1 MRGLWYLTLGCVAF
15 VAITFFEQ
23 LPIIG
28 WLGGVVSIAAW
39 IVLARALVG
48 DNGFDFETP
57 FAFGWAAVIGAVT
70 GFVGAFT
77 AWLAQT
83 GNLIGLSTA
92 PGDRFGAAFGF
103 VGATLGIVLW
113 PLFGAAVCAI
123 AAVLSV
129 RWRRTRASSGDFA
142 ALDREAGRR

>member
-1 MRGLWYLTLGCVAF
+1 VRGFWYLTLGCIAF
-15 VAITFFEQ
+15 VAITYFEQ

-28 WLGGVVSIAAW
+28 WLGGIVSVAAW
-39 IVLARALVG
+39 VVIVRALVG
-48 DNGFDFETP
+48 ERGFDFETP
-57 FAFGWAAVIGAVT
+57 FGVGWSAVIGAVT

-83 GNLIGLSTA
+83 GNLIGFSTA

-103 VGATLGIVLW
+103 VGASIGIVLW

-123 AAVLSV
+123 AALTAV
-129 RWRRTRASSGDFA
+129 R
-142 ALDREAGRR
+142 GRRAI

>member
-1 MRGLWYLTLGCVAF
+1 VRGLWYLTLGCIAF
-15 VAITFFEQ
+15 VAITYFEQ

-28 WLGGVVSIAAW
+28 WLGGVLSVAAW
-39 IVLARALVG
+39 VVIVRALVG
-48 DNGFDFETP
+48 ERGFDFETP
-57 FAFGWAAVIGAVT
+57 FGMGWSAVIGAVT

-83 GNLIGLSTA
+83 GNLFGFTTA

-103 VGATLGIVLW
+103 VGASLGNVLW

-123 AAVLSV
+123 VALTAV
-129 RWRRTRASSGDFA
+129 RR
-142 ALDREAGRR
+142 RRLT

>member
-1 MRGLWYLTLGCVAF
+1 MRGLWYLTLGCIAF

-28 WLGGVVSIAAW
+28 WLGGVVSVAAW

-48 DNGFDFETP
+48 DNGFDFDTP

-103 VGATLGIVLW
+103 IGATLGVVLW

-129 RWRRTRASSGDFA
+129 RWRSTPASSGDVA
-142 ALDREAGRR
+142 TLDREGLRR

>member
-1 MRGLWYLTLGCVAF
+1 VRGLWYLTLGCIAF

-23 LPIIG
+23 LPVVG
-28 WLGGVVSIAAW
+28 WLGAVVSVAAW
-39 IVLARALVG
+39 IVIARALVG
-48 DNGFDFETP
+48 DGAFDFDTP
-57 FAFGWAAVIGAVT
+57 FALGWAAVIGAVT

-92 PGDRFGAAFGF
+92 AGDRFGAAFGF

-113 PLFGAAVCAI
+113 PLFGAAVCVI
-123 AAVLSV
+123 AALASV
-129 RWRRTRASSGDFA
+129 RWRRTA
-142 ALDREAGRR
+142 

>member
-1 MRGLWYLTLGCVAF
+1 VRGLWYLTLGCIAF
-15 VAITFFEQ
+15 VAITYFEQ

-28 WLGGVVSIAAW
+28 WLGGIASVAAW
-39 IVLARALVG
+39 VLIVRALIG
-48 DNGFDFETP
+48 ERGFDFETP
-57 FAFGWAAVIGAVT
+57 FGVGWAAVIGAVT

-83 GNLIGLSTA
+83 GNLVGLTTA

-103 VGATLGIVLW
+103 VGASIGIILW

-123 AAVLSV
+123 AALASV
-129 RWRRTRASSGDFA
+129 RRRRAT
-142 ALDREAGRR
+142 

>member
-1 MRGLWYLTLGCVAF
+1 MRGIWYLVLGCIAF
-15 VAITFFEQ
+15 VAITYFEQ

-28 WLGGVVSIAAW
+28 WLGGIVSIAAW
-39 IVLARALVG
+39 TLIARALVG
-48 DNGFDFETP
+48 EDGFDVETP
-57 FAFGWAAVIGAVT
+57 FGIGWAAVIGAAT

-83 GNLIGLSTA
+83 GNLIGLGTA

-103 VGATLGIVLW
+103 VGASIGILLW

-123 AAVLSV
+123 AALLSV
-129 RWRRTRASSGDFA
+129 RRRRVT
-142 ALDREAGRR
+142 

>member
-1 MRGLWYLTLGCVAF
+1 VRGIWYLTLGCIAF
-15 VAITFFEQ
+15 VAITYFEQ

-28 WLGGVVSIAAW
+28 WLGGLISVAAW
-39 IVLARALVG
+39 VLIVRALIG
-48 DNGFDFETP
+48 ERGFDFETP
-57 FAFGWAAVIGAVT
+57 FGVGWAAVIGAVT

-83 GNLIGLSTA
+83 GNLVGLTTP

-103 VGATLGIVLW
+103 VGASIGIVLW

-123 AAVLSV
+123 AALASV
-129 RWRRTRASSGDFA
+129 RRWRAT
-142 ALDREAGRR
+142 

>member
-1 MRGLWYLTLGCVAF
+1 MRGLWYLTLGCIAF

-28 WLGGVVSIAAW
+28 WLGGAVSIAAW
-39 IVLARALVG
+39 IVLTRALVG
-48 DNGFDFETP
+48 QTGFDLDTP
-57 FAFGWAAVIGAVT
+57 FTVAWAAVLGGVT

-83 GNLIGLSTA
+83 GNLIGLATP

-103 VGATLGIVLW
+103 VGATIGIALW
-113 PLFGAAVCAI
+113 PLLGAAVCVI
-123 AAVLSV
+123 AALAAV
-129 RWRRTRASSGDFA
+129 RWRRAV
-142 ALDREAGRR
+142 

>member
-1 MRGLWYLTLGCVAF
+1 VRGFWYLILGCIAF
-15 VAITFFEQ
+15 VAITYFEQ

-28 WLGGVVSIAAW
+28 WLGGIVSVAAW
-39 IVLARALVG
+39 VVIVRALVG
-48 DNGFDFETP
+48 ERGFDFETP
-57 FAFGWAAVIGAVT
+57 FGVGWSAVIGAVT

-83 GNLIGLSTA
+83 GNLIGFTTA

-103 VGATLGIVLW
+103 VGASIGIVLW

-123 AAVLSV
+123 AALTAV
-129 RWRRTRASSGDFA
+129 RRRRAI
-142 ALDREAGRR
+142 

>member
-1 MRGLWYLTLGCVAF
+1 VRGLWYLVLGCIAF
-15 VAITFFEQ
+15 VAITYFEQ

-28 WLGGVVSIAAW
+28 WLGGIVSIAAW
-39 IVLARALVG
+39 VLIVRALIG
-48 DNGFDFETP
+48 ERGFDFETP
-57 FAFGWAAVIGAVT
+57 FGVGWSAAIGAAT

-83 GNLIGLSTA
+83 GNLVGLTTP

-103 VGATLGIVLW
+103 VGASIGIVLW

-123 AAVLSV
+123 VALASV
-129 RWRRTRASSGDFA
+129 
-142 ALDREAGRR
+142 GRRRAI

>member
-1 MRGLWYLTLGCVAF
+1 MRGFWYLILGCIAF
-15 VAITFFEQ
+15 VAITYFEQ

-28 WLGGVVSIAAW
+28 WLGGIVSVAAW
-39 IVLARALVG
+39 VVIVRALVG
-48 DNGFDFETP
+48 ERGFDFETP
-57 FAFGWAAVIGAVT
+57 FGVGWSAVIGAVT

-83 GNLIGLSTA
+83 GNLIGFTTA

-103 VGATLGIVLW
+103 VGASIGIVLW

-123 AAVLSV
+123 AALTAV
-129 RWRRTRASSGDFA
+129 RRRRAI
-142 ALDREAGRR
+142 

>member
-1 MRGLWYLTLGCVAF
+1 VRGFWYLTLGSIAF
-15 VAITFFEQ
+15 VAITYFEQ

-28 WLGGVVSIAAW
+28 WLGGIVSVAAW
-39 IVLARALVG
+39 VVIARALVG
-48 DNGFDFETP
+48 EGGFDFETP
-57 FAFGWAAVIGAVT
+57 FGVGWSAVIGAVT

-83 GNLIGLSTA
+83 GNLVGLTTP

-103 VGATLGIVLW
+103 VGASIGIVLW

-123 AAVLSV
+123 AALTAV
-129 RWRRTRASSGDFA
+129 RRRRAI
-142 ALDREAGRR
+142 

>member
-1 MRGLWYLTLGCVAF
+1 VRGLWYLTLGCIAF

-28 WLGGVVSIAAW
+28 WLGGIVSVAAW
-39 IVLARALVG
+39 IVIARALVG
-48 DNGFDFETP
+48 DNGFDFDTP

-83 GNLIGLSTA
+83 GNLIGLSTL

-103 VGATLGIVLW
+103 IGATIGIVLW
-113 PLFGAAVCAI
+113 PLFGAGVCLIAAI
-123 AAVLSV
+123 ASV
-129 RWRRTRASSGDFA
+129 RWRRTA
-142 ALDREAGRR
+142 

>member
-1 MRGLWYLTLGCVAF
+1 MRGLWYLTLGCIAF
-15 VAITFFEQ
+15 VAITYFEQ

-28 WLGGVVSIAAW
+28 WLGGIVSIAAW
-39 IVLARALVG
+39 VLIVRALMG
-48 DNGFDFETP
+48 ERGFDFETP
-57 FAFGWAAVIGAVT
+57 FGVGWSAAIGAAT

-83 GNLIGLSTA
+83 GNLVGFATA

-103 VGATLGIVLW
+103 VGASIGIVLW

-123 AAVLSV
+123 AALASV
-129 RWRRTRASSGDFA
+129 RRRRAT
-142 ALDREAGRR
+142 

>member
-1 MRGLWYLTLGCVAF
+1 VRGLWYLTLGCIAF
-15 VAITFFEQ
+15 VAITYFEQ

-28 WLGGVVSIAAW
+28 WLGGVVSVAAW
-39 IVLARALVG
+39 VLIVRALIG
-48 DNGFDFETP
+48 ERGFDFETP
-57 FAFGWAAVIGAVT
+57 FGVGWAAVIGAVT

-83 GNLIGLSTA
+83 GNLVGLTTA

-103 VGATLGIVLW
+103 VGASIGIVLW

-123 AAVLSV
+123 AALASV
-129 RWRRTRASSGDFA
+129 HRRRAI
-142 ALDREAGRR
+142 

>member
-1 MRGLWYLTLGCVAF
+1 MRGLWYLVLGCIAF
-15 VAITFFEQ
+15 VAITYFEQ

-28 WLGGVVSIAAW
+28 WLGGIVSIAAW
-39 IVLARALVG
+39 VLIVRALMG
-48 DNGFDFETP
+48 ERGFDFETP
-57 FAFGWAAVIGAVT
+57 FGVGWSAAIGAVT

-83 GNLIGLSTA
+83 GNLIGLSTP

-103 VGATLGIVLW
+103 VGASIGIVLW

-123 AAVLSV
+123 VALASV
-129 RWRRTRASSGDFA
+129 ARRRTV
-142 ALDREAGRR
+142 